1 LSAIDTLASGP
12 YLTAC
17 GVLLVTGAAKLRQP
31 HATAEALRA
40 AFSYD
45 AGNNTVRAIG
55 AGEIAVGT
63 TAAIAGGT
71 TAALVACTYV
81 LLLAVAS
88 RLRQRAPDAQCGC
101 VGARSGRI
109 GVAHLATSALAAA
122 VAAAYAL
129 AHGDGIVAVVRDQ
142 PLAGIPFLALIAIAT
157 ALVVLLMESPTE
169 ERAWQH

>member
-12 YLTAC
+12 YLSAC
-17 GVLLVTGAAKLRQP
+17 GVLVVTGAAKLRQP
-31 HATAEALRA
+31 HATSDALRA

-45 AGNNTVRAIG
+45 VGINAARAIG

-71 TAALVACTYV
+71 TAALVAGTYV
-81 LLLAVAS
+81 LLLAVAA
-88 RLRQRAPDAQCGC
+88 RLRRRAPDAQCGC
-101 VGARSGRI
+101 IGARSGRV

-129 AHGDGIVAVVRDQ
+129 VHGDAIVTVVRDQ
-142 PLAGIPFLALIAIAT
+142 PLAGIPFLVLVATAT
-157 ALVVLLMESPTE
+157 ALVVLLMESPAE